1 MGSTPGVRCL
11 TCCQNTGWSQPRCLR
26 FRSYN
31 TQTVFYASDLFN
43 PHQNGDHFRDKV
55 AEQQVSVDEALRSE
69 AAHAGLE
76 LINIPRDLCTTKRV
90 DWITA
95 RLTEMDLLAAL
106 T

>member
-1 MGSTPGVRCL
+1 VIDAMHQLCRATSDL
-11 TCCQNTGWSQPRCLR
+11 
-26 FRSYN
+26 YDA
-31 TQTVFYASDLFN
+31 VFYTSDLFN

-69 AAHAGLE
+69 AAQAGLE
-76 LINIPRDLCTTKRV
+76 LINIPRGLSTTKRV